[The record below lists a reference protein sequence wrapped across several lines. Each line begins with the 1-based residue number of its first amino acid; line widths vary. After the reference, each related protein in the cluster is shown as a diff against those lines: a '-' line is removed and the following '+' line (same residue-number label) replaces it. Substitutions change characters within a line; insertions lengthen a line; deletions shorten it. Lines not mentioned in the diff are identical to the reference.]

1 VSSDFQVVGD
11 NDNAPFSLKIH
22 RGEGACLVAMNWK
35 DDRPPDDFVGFAI
48 EYTDPEGK
56 GPFVV
61 KNRLA
66 FLRDDG
72 SLQDETQPTNL
83 APIQMFRWVH
93 FPRNADLPGDFSYK
107 VSPVF
112 MDERDQLSLGEA
124 QATKLELRSETY
136 PGQLNV
142 AFTRGFVSSQ
152 AFVDRFGS
160 DDGSV
165 SSLLPSDAD
174 KGLEFKPTHPN
185 AEDAYKWMGFE
196 AREAILALLDQ
207 AIEDDDAQVRVVAY
221 DLNEPEVVD
230 RLKKLGKRLKVI
242 VDDSGSHG
250 KDGSAENEAAKE
262 LVDTSEGMKRQHM
275 GSLQH
280 NKMTVVDGPKVQAA
294 IFGST
299 NFSWRGFYVQANNAI
314 VAHGE
319 EAVRLASDAFDA
331 YWDHD
336 DVAGFGHTS
345 AATMQSLGLD
355 RIDAQVAF
363 SPHVKDNKLLAT
375 IADDIETGT
384 TSSILYSLAF
394 LHQTGTGEGSVRS
407 ALTTV
412 TGKEDIFVYGM
423 ADQEVSGFELLPPDG
438 NPRPVRPEALA
449 KHVPEPFKSEPT
461 GGSGIR
467 MHHKFVVIDFD
478 KPTAR
483 VWMGSYNF
491 SNPADTK
498 NGENLL
504 LIKDRRVATSY
515 MVEALR
521 LFDHY
526 RFRVLEEEAGKDGER
541 LFLAKP
547 PREQGEA
554 PWWDK
559 YYSDPPKVRDRE
571 IFA

>member
-1 VSSDFQVVGD
+1 MSSNFQVLGD
-11 NDNAPFSLKIH
+11 NEDAPFTLKIH
-22 RGEGACLVAMNWK
+22 RGEGACLLAMDWK
-35 DDRPPDDFVGFAI
+35 EARPPDDFVGFAI
-48 EYTDPEGK
+48 EYVDPEGN

-66 FLRDDG
+66 FLREDG
-72 SLQDETQPTNL
+72 TVDPETQASNL

-112 MDERDQLSLGEA
+112 MDPQDKLSLGEA
-124 QATKLELRSETY
+124 QEAKIELSSETY

-152 AFVDRFGS
+152 AFVEKFGS
-160 DDGSV
+160 DGDV
-165 SSLLPSDAD
+165 SGLLPDDAD
-174 KGLEFKPTHPN
+174 EGLDFHPTHP
-185 AEDAYKWMGFE
+185 DAKRAYEWMGFE
-196 AREAILALLDQ
+196 AREAILRLLKRAD
-207 AIEDDDAQVRVVAY
+207 EDGAEVRVVAY
-221 DLNEPEVVD
+221 DLNVPEIVD
-230 RLKKLGKRLKVI
+230 CLKSMKKRVKVI
-242 VDDSGSHG
+242 VDDSGTHG
-250 KDGSAENEAAKE
+250 ADESAETKAAGE
-262 LVDTSEGMKRQHM
+262 LEKTAAGVKRQHM

-280 NKMTVVDGPKVQAA
+280 NKMIVVDGPTVKAA
-294 IFGST
+294 VFGST
-299 NFSWRGFYVQANNAI
+299 NFSWRGLYVQANNAI
-314 VAHGE
+314 IATGE
-319 EAVRLASDAFDA
+319 EVVRLASEAFDA

-336 DVAGFGHTS
+336 GVAGFGHTP
-345 AATMQSLGLD
+345 AAEMHPLNLD

-363 SPHVKDNKLLAT
+363 SPHVKTNKLLAT
-375 IADDIETGT
+375 IAGDIETGT
-384 TSSILYSLAF
+384 TSSLLYSLAF
-394 LHQTGTGEGSVRS
+394 LHQTGEGEGSVRS
-407 ALTTV
+407 ALKTV
-412 TGKEDIFVYGM
+412 TQNEDIFVYGM
-423 ADQEVSGFELLPPDG
+423 ADQKVSGFELLPPDG

-449 KHVPEPFKSEPT
+449 KNVPEPFKSEPT

-478 KPTAR
+478 QPTAR
-483 VWMGSYNF
+483 VYMGSYNF

-526 RFRVLEEEAGKDGER
+526 RFRVLEEEAGTAGDR
-541 LFLAKP
+541 LFLARP
-547 PREQGEA
+547 PREQGDV

-559 YYSDPPKVRDRE
+559 FYTDPQKVRDRE
-571 IFA
+571 LFA